1 MKLVRRLWPVV
12 LVWLLATPVLAFT
25 VPPNQGFVTDRA
37 GILTQQQ
44 KNDLEHALRA
54 YRQQTSNEIAVV
66 IVPKL
71 GGEAIEDVGVQVGR
85 AWGIGS
91 KQKSNGILLLIAA
104 EERRMTIQVG
114 YGLEGAVPDLTAKAI
129 IDRDITPLFR
139 AGKYHE
145 GILAGIDALEKNI
158 GGEYAPDPEQQA
170 KDTSGIFPF
179 FVVVCFIILHL
190 SASLLARSK
199 SWWMGGII
207 GGVIGIILTLLYS
220 FWIAIPIFVLL
231 GLLFDSIVSK
241 TGWPRGGG
249 RGGFW
254 FGGGIGGGS
263 SGGGG
268 FGGGSF
274 GGGGASGGW

>member
-1 MKLVRRLWPVV
+1 MSLLRRLWPVAVV
-12 LVWLLATPVLAFT
+12 LLLATPVLAFS

-44 KNDLEHALRA
+44 KNDLQQMLRG
-54 YRQQTSNEIAVV
+54 YQRQTSNEIAVL
-66 IVPKL
+66 IIPNL

-91 KQKSNGILLLIAA
+91 KQKNNGILLLISM
-104 EERRMTIQVG
+104 EERTMTIQVG
-114 YGLEGAVPDLTAKAI
+114 YGLEGAVPDLTAKGI

-145 GILAGIDALEKNI
+145 GILAGIDALEKHI
-158 GGEYAPDPEQQA
+158 GGEYPPDQEQQG

-179 FVVVCFIILHL
+179 FLVVCFIILHL
-190 SASLLARSK
+190 FASLLARSK
-199 SWWMGGII
+199 SWWLGGVI
-207 GGVIGIILTLLYS
+207 GGAIGIILTLLYS

-231 GLLFDSIVSK
+231 GLFFDYIVSK

-254 FGGGIGGGS
+254 FGGGGGG
-263 SGGGG
+263 GGGG